1 MKNASIYKKNY
12 LEILKPGTQSVCFSN
27 NVEENGEV
35 DDELEGDGQQSVG
48 IEDVRHGTLTRQG
61 LQGLKLE
68 GDKKER
74 KPNRL
79 P

>member
-1 MKNASIYKKNY
+1 M
-12 LEILKPGTQSVCFSN
+12 
-27 NVEENGEV
+27 